1 MLDFFKHIFA
11 KAEYD
16 LEGETFKQK
25 FLEDGSKAVLLDVR
39 TQSEYAHGTIK
50 GSINIDFYS
59 NTFNNKISSLDKSK
73 TYYVFCRSGNRSGK
87 ACNLMTQMGMK
98 AYNLDGG
105 IGAWPG

>member
-16 LEGETFKQK
+16 LDGEDFYKK
-25 FLEDGSKAVLLDVR
+25 FLEDGGNAVLLDVR
-39 TQSEYAHGTIK
+39 TQNEYAMGTIK
-50 GSINIDFYS
+50 GSKNIDFYS
-59 NTFNNKISSLDKSK
+59 NTFQDKINALDKNK

-87 ACNLMTQMGMK
+87 ACQLMTDKGMK
-98 AYNLDGG
+98 AFNLDGG